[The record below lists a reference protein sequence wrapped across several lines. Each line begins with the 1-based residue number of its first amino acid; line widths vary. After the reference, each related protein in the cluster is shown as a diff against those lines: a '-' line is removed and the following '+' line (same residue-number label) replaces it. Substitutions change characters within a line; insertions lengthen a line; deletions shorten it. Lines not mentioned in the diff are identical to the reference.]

1 MKKSVNV
8 LAAAFV
14 IAGLAVSGH
23 ATNGDNLIGVG
34 PASRAM
40 GGTGIAA
47 PQDAISAIF
56 SNPAGLSQLGGSQF
70 NFAGTYFAPEVKAT
84 VLAPS
89 GGGMPGNWSAKSQDA
104 AYAVPAIGLTT
115 PVGDKMNF
123 GIAAFGVSGMGVDYR
138 NELLTSAKDPM
149 NTNTKVSVMKFIPAV
164 SYKSGA
170 FSLGAGLDIDYQA
183 ADFGAGMSHNYALGA
198 RLGAGYEFGNWSF
211 GLTYVTAQ
219 SVEHK
224 RIYDFDGTGAG
235 AAFNGFDTLKL
246 ESPAQYGFGASYK
259 GLDKWVFSA
268 DLKQIAWGSAKGYKD
283 FAWENQTVYALG
295 VQNKTTDKLTLRA
308 GWNYGKSPLKVHNN
322 FNLAGVTNVQGKSM
336 GTFGYEYFRV
346 IGFPGIVESH
356 VTFGAGYEFSPKFT
370 LNLGYKNALAKTVT
384 ETSGPVTLKSRL
396 SETAYDLGLNF
407 KF

>member
-1 MKKSVNV
+1 MKTSVKL
-8 LAAAFV
+8 LAAAFLT
-14 IAGLAVSGH
+14 AGLAVSGH

-56 SNPAGLSQLGGSQF
+56 SNPAGLSQLAGSQF
-70 NFAGTYFAPEVKAT
+70 NFAGTYFSPEVKAT
-84 VLAPS
+84 VLAPA
-89 GGGMPGNWSAKSQDA
+89 GGGMPGNWAATSQDA
-104 AYAVPAIGLTT
+104 GYSIPAIGLAT
-115 PVGDKMNF
+115 PMNEKMMF
-123 GIAAFGVSGMGVDYR
+123 GIAAYGVSGMGVDYR
-138 NELLTSAKDPM
+138 NKDPM
-149 NTNTKVSVMKFIPAV
+149 NTNTKVSVMKFVPAL
-164 SYKSGA
+164 SYKQGA

-183 ADFGAGMSHNYALGA
+183 ADFGAGLSHNYALGA
-198 RLGAGYEFGNWSF
+198 RLGAGYEFGKWNL

-219 SVEHK
+219 NVEHE

-246 ESPAQYGFGASYK
+246 ENPAQYGAGVSYK
-259 GLDKWVFSA
+259 GLDKWLFSA
-268 DLKQIAWGSAKGYKD
+268 EIKYVDWANADGYKD
-283 FAWENQTVYALG
+283 FDWESQTVYNVG

-322 FNLAGVTNVQGKSM
+322 FNLAGLTSVQGKNM

-346 IGFPGIVESH
+346 IGFPGIVETH
-356 VTFGAGYEFSPKFT
+356 LTFGAGYEFSPKFA
-370 LNLGYKNALAKTVT
+370 LNLGYKSALAKTVT
-384 ETSGPVTLKSRL
+384 ETSGPVTLKSKL
-396 SETAYDLGLNF
+396 SETAYDLGLTF